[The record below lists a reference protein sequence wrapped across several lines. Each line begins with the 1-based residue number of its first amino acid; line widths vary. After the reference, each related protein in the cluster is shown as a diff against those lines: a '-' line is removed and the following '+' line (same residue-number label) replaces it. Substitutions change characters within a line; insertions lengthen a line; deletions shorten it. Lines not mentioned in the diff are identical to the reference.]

1 MWKHQMPLFF
11 LEILQKRL
19 EAERNAGKWDISLR
33 KKKHLE
39 MSMRIRDGCNE
50 GKNIEDE
57 NAWG

>member
-1 MWKHQMPLFF
+1 MEASNATVFSRKFAKQ
-11 LEILQKRL
+11 L
-19 EAERNAGKWDISLR
+19 EAERNAGKWDTSLR
-33 KKKHLE
+33 KKKHLK